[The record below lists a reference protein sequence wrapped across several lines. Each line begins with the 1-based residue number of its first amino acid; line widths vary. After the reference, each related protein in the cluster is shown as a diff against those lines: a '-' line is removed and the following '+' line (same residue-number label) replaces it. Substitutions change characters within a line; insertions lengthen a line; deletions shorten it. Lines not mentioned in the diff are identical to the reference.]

1 MSMPSRGRRIAGW
14 VLTVLL
20 AALFVVSCGQ
30 TGRCHAKWSRCS
42 RNGGLADQRILIG
55 VGELASALLFL
66 IPRTHSLGVLLLSAY
81 MGGAIVTHMQHGESY
96 VAQSVILAL
105 IWVTGF
111 LRHSELL
118 QSFRTAP
125 ALTHFLRGGP
135 GPLRSGVN
143 PR

>member
-1 MSMPSRGRRIAGW
+1 MSIPSRGRVIAGW

-20 AALFVVSCGQ
+20 TVLFMVSAGLKLSGAAQVVEGMQ
-30 TGRCHAKWSRCS
+30 KW
-42 RNGGLADQRILIG
+42 GLGDQRILIG
-55 VGELASALLFL
+55 VGELTSALLFL
-66 IPRTHSLGVLLLSAY
+66 IPLTHSLGVLLLSAY

-96 VAQSVILAL
+96 VAQSVMLAL

-125 ALTHFLRGGP
+125 
-135 GPLRSGVN
+135 

>member
-1 MSMPSRGRRIAGW
+1 MSIPSRGRVIAGW

-20 AALFVVSCGQ
+20 AVLFMVTASFKLSGAAQVVEGMQ
-30 TGRCHAKWSRCS
+30 KW
-42 RNGGLADQRILIG
+42 GLGDQRILIG
-55 VGELASALLFL
+55 VGELTSALLFL
-66 IPRTHSLGVLLLSAY
+66 IPLTHSLGVLLLSAY
-81 MGGAIVTHMQHGESY
+81 MGGAIVTHMRHGESY

-125 ALTHFLRGGP
+125 RP
-135 GPLRSGVN
+135 
-143 PR
+143 

>member
-1 MSMPSRGRRIAGW
+1 MSVPSRGRVIAGW

-20 AALFVVSCGQ
+20 TALFVFSAVGKLLGVTQ
-30 TGRCHAKWSRCS
+30 VVEAMQKW
-42 RNGGLADQRILIG
+42 GLGDQRILIG
-55 VGELASALLFL
+55 VGELTSALLFL
-66 IPRTHSLGVLLLSAY
+66 IPLTHSLGVLLLSAY

-125 ALTHFLRGGP
+125 RP
-135 GPLRSGVN
+135 
-143 PR
+143 

>member
-1 MSMPSRGRRIAGW
+1 MSMSSRGRRIAGW

-20 AALFVVSCGQ
+20 TVLFMVSAGFKLSGAAEVVEGMQ
-30 TGRCHAKWSRCS
+30 KW
-42 RNGGLADQRILIG
+42 GLGDQRILIG
-55 VGELASALLFL
+55 VGEFTSALLFL
-66 IPRTHSLGVLLLSAY
+66 IPLTHSLGVLLLSGY

-96 VAQSVILAL
+96 VAQSVILIL

-125 ALTHFLRGGP
+125 G
-135 GPLRSGVN
+135 
-143 PR
+143 

>member
-1 MSMPSRGRRIAGW
+1 MSNLSRERRIAGW
-14 VLTVLL
+14 VLSGLL
-20 AALFVVSCGQ
+20 TALFLFSASGKLSGAAQVVEPMQ
-30 TGRCHAKWSRCS
+30 KW
-42 RNGGLADQRILIG
+42 GLGDHRILIG
-55 VGELASALLFL
+55 IGELTSALLFL

-96 VAQSVILAL
+96 VLPSVILVL

-125 ALTHFLRGGP
+125 LTH
-135 GPLRSGVN
+135 
-143 PR
+143 

>member
-20 AALFVVSCGQ
+20 TALF
-30 TGRCHAKWSRCS
+30 TGSAVAKLLGPADLVEMLQKW
-42 RNGGLADQRILIG
+42 GLGDQRILIG
-55 VGELASALLFL
+55 VGELTSALLFL

-96 VAQSVILAL
+96 VIPSVILVL

-118 QSFRTAP
+118 QSFWSTVV
-125 ALTHFLRGGP
+125 THKGTGATSLP
-135 GPLRSGVN
+135 DLE
-143 PR
+143 

>member
-1 MSMPSRGRRIAGW
+1 MVEGM
-14 VLTVLL
+14 
-20 AALFVVSCGQ
+20 Q
-30 TGRCHAKWSRCS
+30 KW
-42 RNGGLADQRILIG
+42 GLGDQRILIG
-55 VGELASALLFL
+55 VGELTSALLFL
-66 IPRTHSLGVLLLSAY
+66 IPLTHSLRVLLLSAY

-125 ALTHFLRGGP
+125 RP
-135 GPLRSGVN
+135 
-143 PR
+143 